1 MQNDQQPSPN
11 DQAISKFI
19 DGILAAKKVPGLDNE
34 DVRRYVHQDL
44 TERLLDQIDHA
55 LISALSEEKA
65 VELNTLLDDDEV
77 TGEKLQQ
84 FIVDAGV
91 DVPKVTALAMIRFRD
106 LYLDK
111 VTE

>member
-1 MQNDQQPSPN
+1 M
-11 DQAISKFI
+11 
-19 DGILAAKKVPGLDNE
+19 
-34 DVRRYVHQDL
+34 
-44 TERLLDQIDHA
+44 
-55 LISALSEEKA
+55 
-65 VELNTLLDDDEV
+65 ELNTLLDDDEV